1 MTWLRRKSRILA
13 LQVLYEI
20 DCSRHS
26 AQDILTRAFMN
37 SDLPENAIEFARILI
52 DGVLL
57 HKKDIDNQI
66 VNFAPLFPLDQIA
79 VIDRNILRLAI
90 YELMFDDQIP
100 VKAAINEA
108 IEIAK
113 EYGSDGSSK
122 FINGVLGSVIS
133 HKNQAPKV

>member
-1 MTWLRRKSRILA
+1 MTGLRRKSRILA
-13 LQVLYEI
+13 LKVLYEI

-26 AQDILTRAFMN
+26 AQDVLTRILAN
-37 SDLPENAIEFARILI
+37 SDLPENAIEFARGLI
-52 DGVLL
+52 DGVLQ
-57 HKKDIDNQI
+57 HKKDIDSQI
-66 VNFAPLFPLDQIA
+66 VNFAPLFPLAQIA

-90 YELMFDDQIP
+90 YELTFDDRIP

-122 FINGVLGSVIS
+122 FINGVLGSVIAS
-133 HKNQAPKV
+133 KNKVT